1 MHRSAWQ
8 PEMAQPLR
16 TTRPASST
24 VQLSAPAGRL
34 QSAALHRHA
43 TFLESMPD
51 DSPHDKAGLL
61 GFM

>member
-1 MHRSAWQ
+1 MYRSAWQ

-43 TFLESMPD
+43 ALLKSVSD
-51 DSPHDKAGLL
+51 DSSHDKTGLL
-61 GFM
+61 GSM